1 MCRAPDKLVE
11 VIGPVSETE
20 GSRDAILDLARQV
33 ARVGAE
39 MALPHIAAS
48 ADIGSPEPMRGADGR
63 PFAGA
68 LFTWVDPD
76 LRYWEDRGFA
86 LRSAFVH
93 AARAIAEPF
102 WFDGRRMVTWRPS
115 SALEAVNADGP
126 IESFGVAGAITA
138 PAYLPGGVIGAVV
151 WATSDPKVDVGAVF
165 EARAAELHAL
175 SLRFMA
181 SYAEVRGAV
190 AAPVRLTR
198 REIQCLKWAAAG
210 KTDAE
215 VGEIVAISLPTVRFH
230 ITNATRK
237 LGVVSRSQAVHRAA
251 TLGYIGSGA
260 RD

>member
-1 MCRAPDKLVE
+1 MAD
-11 VIGPVSETE
+11 SQA
-20 GSRDAILDLARQV
+20 SSDAILTLARQV
-33 ARVGAE
+33 AAVGAE
-39 MALPHIAAS
+39 IGLPHIAAT

-63 PFAGA
+63 PFAGT

-102 WFDGRRMVTWRPS
+102 WFDGARMATWRPS
-115 SALEAVNADGP
+115 AALEAINDDGP
-126 IESFGVAGAITA
+126 VEAFGVAGAITA

-151 WATSDPKVDVGAVF
+151 WATSDPGVDVAAVF

-181 SYAEVRGAV
+181 SYAEARGAV

-210 KTDAE
+210 KTDADIAQII
-215 VGEIVAISLPTVRFH
+215 GISGPTVRFH
-230 ITNATRK
+230 VQNAALK
-237 LGVVSRSQAVHRAA
+237 LRVAGRAQAIHRAA
-251 TLGYIGSGA
+251 GLGYIGA
-260 RD
+260 AP